1 MLLKSE
7 NSTVKLRRWM
17 PSARSARITL
27 SLVRW
32 PEIFTSLRR
41 RPMPW
46 IWMLHLTSQTRSG
59 SSESPMIAIRFC
71 ALGHL
76 RWYSKFATRAPFLPK
91 PPEAR
96 RSPPM
101 SS

>member
-17 PSARSARITL
+17 PSARSARIRL

-32 PEIFTSLRR
+32 PEITTSPRR

-46 IWMLHLTSQTRSG
+46 IWMSHLTSHLRSG

-76 RWYSKFATRAPFLPK
+76 RWYSKFATRAPFLPN
-91 PPEAR
+91 PPVAR
-96 RSPPM
+96 MSPPIV
-101 SS
+101 S

>member
-32 PEIFTSLRR
+32 PEIFTSVRR

-46 IWMLHLTSQTRSG
+46 IWMLHLESQTRSG

-71 ALGHL
+71 ALGQL
-76 RWYSKFATRAPFLPK
+76 RWYS
-91 PPEAR
+91 
-96 RSPPM
+96 
-101 SS
+101 